1 MKCSQFRPARHRNQS
16 EQRTPVKHRRH
27 LMSVKSTSAARAR
40 RTTIPDS
47 QRAALA
53 AERLALQQ
61 RFEDGRLGVELLQHL
76 ALLTDRHLRL
86 AWKARQMPAEIA
98 LVAVGGYGRARLFPH
113 SDVDILIL
121 LPVSPDAEL
130 RAKLETLVGTF
141 WDIGLEAGHS
151 VRTLD
156 ECFAVAAS
164 DITVQTNMLESRLLC
179 GNRELYRR
187 FTRKLQQSIDPTA
200 FLRAKRIEQQKRH
213 TKHQETNLEPNLK
226 ESAGGLRDLNTILWI
241 SRAAQLGHTWLE
253 LSRRGFIT
261 REEAGA
267 ISRHERVLEL
277 LRIQLHYLAGRREDR
292 LLFDHQT
299 ALAKKLGFAD
309 RASKRASE
317 RLMKRYYL
325 TAKSVSQL
333 NTILLQNLAL
343 RINPPVN
350 SKKVVQINERFV
362 VIRGE
367 LLSAPDQTIF
377 ERDPCSILETF
388 ALLQQHHEIKGIG
401 AETLRALWRARRRI
415 NPASRRDPRMR
426 EQFMA
431 ILRSPTRMIRE
442 LRRMHQY
449 DILGRYIPAFG
460 RIVGQMQHDLYHVYT
475 VDEHILKVVR
485 NVRRFAVP
493 ELAHEFPLCS
503 RLMSEFDK
511 PELLYL
517 AGLFHDIAK
526 GRGGDHSELGKV
538 DAHRFCKS
546 HGLAPAD
553 CELVAWLVE
562 QHLVMSA
569 TAQKQDLS
577 DPEVVHEFAQ
587 RVSDERHLVA
597 LYLLT
602 VADIRGTSPKVWNA
616 WKAQLLE
623 NLFHATR
630 RMLAGEHSGR
640 QDGQR
645 ARQEDAMA
653 LLRLYAIPELDYQQL
668 WQQLDTAY
676 FLRHD
681 AQEIAWHTRQ
691 LHGQVESEKPVVR
704 ARLSPIGEGLQ
715 VMVYIPDQKEL
726 FSRICS
732 FFEGISFDIY
742 EARIHTT
749 RHGYALDTFHIQDV
763 SNRQPGYRDL
773 ISYIE
778 YELTERLSKK
788 APLPALTKPRLN
800 RQLRHFPITPE
811 VDIHADD
818 RGTFQMLSIVAGNR
832 PGLLS
837 RVARMLAA
845 FDINLHSAKIST
857 LGERAEDTFVVSG
870 STFSNLKATV
880 QFESDLLDQLR
891 I

>member
-1 MKCSQFRPARHRNQS
+1 MHTGTATSLRN
-16 EQRTPVKHRRH
+16 VKHSR
-27 LMSVKSTSAARAR
+27 
-40 RTTIPDS
+40 

-53 AERLALQQ
+53 EERATLQQ
-61 RFEDGRLGVELLQHL
+61 QFESGDVGRELLHRL
-76 ALLTDRHLRL
+76 TLLTDRHLRQ
-86 AWKARQMPAEIA
+86 AWKAQGMPGDTA
-98 LVAVGGYGRARLFPH
+98 LIAVGGYGRGQLFPH

-121 LPVSPDAEL
+121 LPAAPDEALQE
-130 RAKLETLVGTF
+130 KLERLVGAF
-141 WDIGLEAGHS
+141 WDIGLDVGHS

-156 ECFAVAAS
+156 QCFEIAAG
-164 DITVQTNMLESRLLC
+164 DVTVQTNLLESRLLC
-179 GNRELYRR
+179 GDRELYRKFAR
-187 FTRKLQQSIDPTA
+187 RLLRSIDPAA
-200 FLRAKRIEQQKRH
+200 FLRAKRIEQQERH
-213 TKHQETNLEPNLK
+213 SRHQATNLEPNIK
-226 ESAGGLRDLNTILWI
+226 EGPGGLRDLNTILWI
-241 SRAAQLGHTWLE
+241 SRAADLGHTWLE
-253 LSRRGFIT
+253 LARRGFIT
-261 REEAGA
+261 RDEARA
-267 ISRHERVLEL
+267 ISRHERTLEI
-277 LRIQLHYLAGRREDR
+277 LRIRLHYLAGRREDR

-299 ALAKKLGFAD
+299 ALATQLGFVN
-309 RASKRASE
+309 RGGRRVSE
-317 RLMKRYYL
+317 RLMQRYYQ

-343 RINPPVN
+343 RIEPPANPTRATPLN
-350 SKKVVQINERFV
+350 PRFEV
-362 VIRGE
+362 RGE
-367 LLSAPDQTIF
+367 LLSAPDKTIF
-377 ERDPCSILETF
+377 ERDPCAILEAF
-388 ALLQQHHEIKGIG
+388 SLLQQHAEIRGIG
-401 AETLRALWRARRRI
+401 AVTLRALWRARRRI
-415 NPASRRDPRMR
+415 NPAARRDPRMR
-426 EQFMA
+426 ALFLD

-442 LRRMHQY
+442 LRRMHQF

-460 RIVGQMQHDLYHVYT
+460 RVIGQMQHDLYHVYT

-485 NVRRFAVP
+485 NLRRFAVP

-538 DAHRFCKS
+538 DALRFCRT

-553 CELVAWLVE
+553 AELVAWLVE

-577 DPEVVHEFAQ
+577 DPETVRAFAE
-587 RVSDERHLVA
+587 RVGNERRLVA

-616 WKAQLLE
+616 WKAKLLE
-623 NLFHATR
+623 DLFHATR
-630 RMLAGEHSGR
+630 GLLTGERSER

-653 LLRLYAIPELDYQQL
+653 RLRLYAIPEADYREF
-668 WQQLDTAY
+668 WKQLDTAY
-676 FLRHD
+676 FLRHE
-681 AQEIAWHTRQ
+681 AQEIAWHTRH
-691 LHGQVESEKPVVR
+691 LHRRVNSTTPVVK

-715 VMVYIPDQKEL
+715 VLVYVADQKEL

-732 FFEGISFDIY
+732 FFEGISFDIF

-749 RHGYALDTFHIQDV
+749 RHGYALDTFHVQDS

-778 YELTERLSKK
+778 YELAEKLSGK
-788 APLPALTKPRLN
+788 APLPPLTKPRVG

-811 VDIHADD
+811 VNIQSDE
-818 RGTFQMLSIVAGNR
+818 RGNYRMLSIVAGDR

-837 RVARMLAA
+837 RISRALTA
-845 FDINLHSAKIST
+845 FDINLHSAKINT
-857 LGERAEDTFVVSG
+857 LGARAEDIFVISG
-870 STFSNLKATV
+870 MALNNPKTTV
-880 QFESDLLDQLR
+880 RFESELLEQLR
-891 I
+891 IK